1 MKKISPFILLL
12 LMTGVAAGLPLFSV
26 ETDNNGVVQRPFN
39 FWSTVANLDAAYS
52 NAVAQVAPPTV
63 GAAQINL
70 VNNSAAAGVLGTN
83 GGNHTIGTNIPAAQI
98 TEVGFITN
106 SLEYRIGTNASGIF
120 INGSGVASGVLDGST
135 YSNFDYNMGHVPANA
150 SIHIGAGTFFSLG
163 NAGWGPKNGQRF
175 LGAGMDVT
183 VLKFPANINSITNNV
198 QNRFTMIAPATQT
211 ASNIWVGDLTV
222 DCNYTPGQTNT
233 LQAVSLWG
241 AGNVIENIRATGL
254 CSFTLDPAVYS
265 ECFGISIQA
274 PVGNQDPVYSRGNR
288 IENCRIDGFTTDH
301 ANLSAI
307 NFISA
312 ASGIIRGNT
321 INENG
326 LTNHICGIGPG
337 NYDTTIEDN
346 VFNNVDSCIHSD
358 TWLGITNCT
367 IVNNMAKGATLFVDW
382 EGAGTNSCSYKKVV
396 IANNIV
402 TLTNLVGTKAFLYLT
417 PNSTNSEFIVTG
429 NIVKD
434 ITMPPILLGNDFL
447 NICNSQGLIAM
458 NNTVDALLTNYL
470 GTGNSNVL
478 IHNFDTFG
486 NYSHGNTAIPTV
498 FNNSSSAP
506 SFTQIGS
513 LTNTPFIWS
522 SNSFPATMYQSYY
535 DYNTN
540 LQGR

>member
-1 MKKISPFILLL
+1 MEKISPFILLL

-39 FWSTVANLDAAYS
+39 FWFTVANLDAAFS
-52 NAVAQVAPPTV
+52 NEVAQVAPPTA

-70 VNNSAAAGVLGTN
+70 VNNSAVAGVLGTN
-83 GGNHTIGTNIPAAQI
+83 GGNNTIGTNIPAAQI
-98 TEVGFITN
+98 TEVGFITS
-106 SLEYRIGTNASGIF
+106 SLEYWIGTNASGIF
-120 INGSGVASGVLDGST
+120 INGSGVATGVLDGST
-135 YSNFDYNMGHVPANA
+135 YSNFDYNMNGIPMNANV
-150 SIHIGAGTFFSLG
+150 HIGPGTFYSMG
-163 NAGWGPKNGQRF
+163 NGGFAGNYGWNPKTGQKIT
-175 LGAGMDVT
+175 GAGMDVT

-198 QNRFTMIAPATQT
+198 QNRFTMFCVNGPTVTNVWI
-211 ASNIWVGDLTV
+211 GDLTV
-222 DCNYTPGQTNT
+222 NCNYTPGQTNT
-233 LQAVSLWG
+233 LQAVALNGSFNTVE
-241 AGNVIENIRATGL
+241 NVHAVGM
-254 CSFTLDPAVYS
+254 CSFTFDPAVYS

-274 PVGNQDPVYSRGNR
+274 PVGNQDPVHSRGNR

-307 NFISA
+307 NFTSA

-337 NYDTTIEDN
+337 NYDTIIEGN
-346 VFNNVDSCIHSD
+346 TFNNVDSCIHSD
-358 TWLGITNCT
+358 TWLGITNC
-367 IVNNMAKGATLFVDW
+367 IIKDNMAKGATLFVDW

-447 NICNSQGLIAM
+447 NICNSQGLVAM
-458 NNTVDALLTNYL
+458 NNTVDALLTNYW

-522 SNSFPATMYQSYY
+522 SNSSPRQ
-535 DYNTN
+535 
-540 LQGR
+540 